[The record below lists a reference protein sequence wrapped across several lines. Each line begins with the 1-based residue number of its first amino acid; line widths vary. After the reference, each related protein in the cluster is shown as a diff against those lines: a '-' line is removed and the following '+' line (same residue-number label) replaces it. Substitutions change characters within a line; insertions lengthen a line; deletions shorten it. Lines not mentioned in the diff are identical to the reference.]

1 MKHHLLNALLIIMVI
16 TLVLIPVIGI
26 DIGSSPGKDQS
37 TSARAEAVQMPGESE
52 SEIQS
57 PDGLGTL
64 GTLDE
69 RDWALFQRL
78 AELDPAQQERLFWLL
93 EQYNAAGQLDAPVTD
108 SIFTDYDIEL
118 VSYVAPRPNLDNLSA
133 ISWDDIPGLLEDIGE
148 TISKFATG
156 FVKLGEELG
165 QFVVGNI
172 DSAFEIIG
180 PLIIEYNN
188 FKVFG
193 YAQLQEDLSNFVF
206 GESGLIAISAKLADV
221 VCWALSYEVDM
232 GDLLVE
238 LGPEIE
244 LIGDYITGEIPCILL
259 FPLGMALE
267 LIPDW
272 QDLTT
277 KIYNSLPDTEE
288 WPSLCDMLLEVPNLG
303 PASYA
308 IKIESEFAVE
318 IFETIEMFV
327 PGDLT
332 VSIVG
337 EGVTLPIAHPLKIL
351 TGLLTKF
358 WSSIALMSDVVYTK
372 VDSCGSDKFQ
382 SDVTASL
389 ADIDADLEAH
399 DTKISTMLDDAQWTL
414 DNVVEHRDVDLQVIE
429 IKAKQKFLVSAS
441 EAGVPLEGVV
451 FTSVL
456 ASKSDPVSFVDITY
470 TQSTKLPGVYLVE
483 IDLPSSVRDASIF
496 AFEASHTNGSVEHL
510 GFIVF
515 DANG

>member
-399 DTKISTMLDDAQWTL
+399 DTKISNTL
-414 DNVVEHRDVDLQVIE
+414 ADVVEHRDVDLQVIE
-429 IKAKQKFLVSAS
+429 IKAKQAFLVSAS
-441 EAGVPLEGVV
+441 EAGIPLEGVV

-456 ASKSDPVSFVDITY
+456 ASKNNPVSFEDITAY
-470 TQSTKLPGVYLVE
+470 TTSTMVRQGVYLVQ
-483 IDLPSSVRDASIF
+483 IDLPSFIRDASLF

-515 DANG
+515 DASG

>member
-26 DIGSSPGKDQS
+26 DTGSSPGKDQS

-52 SEIQS
+52 IEIQS
-57 PDGLGTL
+57 PDGLGML

-78 AELDPAQQERLFWLL
+78 AELEPAQQERLFWLL
-93 EQYNAAGQLDAPVTD
+93 EQYDTAGRLDAPATD
-108 SIFTDYDIEL
+108 GIFTDYDIEL
-118 VSYVAPRPNLDNLSA
+118 VSYVAPRPDLDNLSA
-133 ISWDDIPGLLEDIGE
+133 VAWEDIPGLLDNIAK
-148 TISKFATG
+148 TISKFAAG
-156 FVKLGEELG
+156 FVRLGEDLG

-172 DSAFEIIG
+172 ESAVEIIG

-238 LGPEIE
+238 LGPDIE

-308 IKIESEFAVE
+308 IKVESEFAE
-318 IFETIEMFV
+318 KIFETIEMFV

-382 SDVTASL
+382 DDVIESL
-389 ADIDADLEAH
+389 IDINADLAAH
-399 DTKISTMLDDAQWTL
+399 DTKISNTL
-414 DNVVEHRDVDLQVIE
+414 ADVVEHRDVDLQVIE

-441 EAGVPLEGVV
+441 EAGIPLEGVV

-456 ASKSDPVSFVDITY
+456 ASKNNPVSFEDITAY
-470 TQSTKLPGVYLVE
+470 TTSTIVRQGVYLVQ
-483 IDLPSSVRDASIF
+483 IDLPSFIRDASLF

-515 DANG
+515 DASG

>member
-26 DIGSSPGKDQS
+26 NTGPSAGKD
-37 TSARAEAVQMPGESE
+37 TTASARAEAVPMPGESE
-52 SEIQS
+52 IEIQS

-64 GTLDE
+64 GNLDE

-78 AELDPAQQERLFWLL
+78 AELEPAQWERLCWLL
-93 EQYNAAGQLDAPVTD
+93 EQHDNAGRLDAPAMD
-108 SIFTDYDIEL
+108 DILTDYDIEL
-118 VSYVAPRPNLDNLSA
+118 VSYVAPRPDLDNLSA

-148 TISKFATG
+148 TISKFAAG
-156 FVKLGEELG
+156 FVKLGEEFG
-165 QFVVGNI
+165 QFIVGTI
-172 DSAFEIIG
+172 DSAFEIIE
-180 PLIIEYNN
+180 PLIIEYNK
-188 FKVFG
+188 FKG
-193 YAQLQEDLSNFVF
+193 SGCTELQEDLSNFVF

-221 VCWALSYEVDM
+221 VCWALSYEVDV

-238 LGPEIE
+238 LGNPEIE

-272 QDLTT
+272 QALTT
-277 KIYNSLPDTEE
+277 TIYDWLPDTEE

-308 IKIESEFAVE
+308 IKIESEFAVN

-399 DTKISTMLDDAQWTL
+399 DTKISNTL
-414 DNVVEHRDVDLQVIE
+414 ANVVEHRDVDLQVIE
-429 IKAKQKFLVSAS
+429 IKAKQKFLISAS
-441 EAGVPLEGVV
+441 EAGIPLEGVV

-456 ASKSDPVSFVDITY
+456 ASKNNPVFFEDITAY
-470 TQSTKLPGVYLVE
+470 TTSTMVRQGVYLVQ
-483 IDLPSSVRDASIF
+483 IDLPSFIRDASLF

-515 DANG
+515 DASG

>member
-1 MKHHLLNALLIIMVI
+1 MKHHLLNALLIVMVI

-26 DIGSSPGKDQS
+26 NTGPSSGKD
-37 TSARAEAVQMPGESE
+37 TMASARAEAVPMPGEAE
-52 SEIQS
+52 IEIQP

-64 GTLDE
+64 GNLDE
-69 RDWALFQRL
+69 RDWAIFQRL
-78 AELDPAQQERLFWLL
+78 AELEPAQWERLCWLL
-93 EQYNAAGQLDAPVTD
+93 EQYDTAGRLDGPAMD
-108 SIFTDYDIEL
+108 GILTDYDIEL
-118 VSYVAPRPNLDNLSA
+118 VSYVVPRYPAFDNLSYL
-133 ISWDDIPGLLEDIGE
+133 ITLEDLE
-148 TISKFATG
+148 NLLNTIKSTIDKFAEG
-156 FVKLGEELG
+156 FVKLATDAGM
-165 QFVVGNI
+165 FVVDAVNSVSNI
-172 DSAFEIIG
+172 IS
-180 PLIIEYNN
+180 PLIPLYAD
-188 FKVFG
+188 FQVSG
-193 YAQLQEDLSNFVF
+193 CAQLQEDLSDFVF
-206 GESGLIAISAKLADV
+206 GDDGLIAIAAKLADV
-221 VCWALSYEVDM
+221 VYWALSADVDM

-238 LGPEIE
+238 LGPDIE
-244 LIGDYITGEIPCILL
+244 LIGDYITGKIPPILL

-267 LIPDW
+267 MTPDW

-277 KIYNSLPDTEE
+277 KIYDALPDTEN
-288 WPSLCDMLLEVPNLG
+288 WPSLCEKLLEVPNLG

-308 IKIESEFAVE
+308 IKVESEFAVE

-358 WSSIALMSDVVYTK
+358 WSSIALMADVVYTK

-399 DTKISTMLDDAQWTL
+399 DTKISNTL
-414 DNVVEHRDVDLQVIE
+414 ADVVEHRDVDLQVIE